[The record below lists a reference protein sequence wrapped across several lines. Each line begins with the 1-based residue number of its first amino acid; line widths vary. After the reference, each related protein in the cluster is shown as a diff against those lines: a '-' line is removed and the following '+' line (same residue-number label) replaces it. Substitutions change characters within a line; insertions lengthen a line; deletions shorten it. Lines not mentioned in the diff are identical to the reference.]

1 VPQAPLGHCTRTENY
16 ALVALIG
23 PSVPSTS
30 FLFADVRAGRAS
42 RSLVFI
48 HSLIYLGRR
57 IESDKDLHE
66 RRVRAGGVF
75 ASVKRCSL
83 PPIRS
88 SASGRSRHLVARNP
102 LGNGARLFAHQP
114 FLAQAPPMLAER
126 LEGPVS
132 GLQETKCRVLMG
144 LTTAPH
150 NSSAG
155 SSSRSLEGCRA
166 GSAPRH
172 HLAGHVS
179 VSGAL
184 ATRQKPAD

>member
-1 VPQAPLGHCTRTENY
+1 VPWPPLGHCTRTENY
-16 ALVALIG
+16 ALVTLIG

-57 IESDKDLHE
+57 IESDKDLPE

-102 LGNGARLFAHQP
+102 LGSGARLFTHQP
-114 FLAQAPPMLAER
+114 FLARAPPMLAER

-144 LTTAPH
+144 LTTRRLGVP
-150 NSSAG
+150 
-155 SSSRSLEGCRA
+155 SRSPTPSSDSLTPGFL
-166 GSAPRH
+166 GSGSRRRSPLR
-172 HLAGHVS
+172 VN
-179 VSGAL
+179 VEMN
-184 ATRQKPAD
+184 